1 MINHGSIVV
10 FQATAMFPFG
20 NDLTILLKSFLQ
32 LVLVVLLRGSWL
44 WFGEQV

>member
-1 MINHGSIVV
+1 MINHGSIAV
-10 FQATAMFPFG
+10 FPATAMFAFG

-32 LVLVVLLRGSWL
+32 SVLVVLLRGSWL